1 MHLHVYTEL
10 NILFKISQKGCCIW
24 EMAHQVKALAIEA
37 DNLNSSPK
45 FALLNERTDNCR
57 LFTNFHMQAMV
68 HVHPH
73 TNE

>member
-1 MHLHVYTEL
+1 MD
-10 NILFKISQKGCCIW
+10 
-24 EMAHQVKALAIEA
+24 HQVKALDIDA
-37 DNLNSSPK
+37 DNLNSSSK

-57 LFTNFHMQAMV
+57 LFINFYMQAMV